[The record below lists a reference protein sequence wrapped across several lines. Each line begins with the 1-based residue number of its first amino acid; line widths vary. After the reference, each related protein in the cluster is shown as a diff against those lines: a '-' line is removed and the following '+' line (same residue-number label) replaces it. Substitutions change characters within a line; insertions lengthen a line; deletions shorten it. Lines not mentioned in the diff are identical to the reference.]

1 MASSFD
7 DILFKVNEIG
17 GGFINDVTP
26 LDEYNMN
33 LILKAILE
41 NKEKLLD
48 KADQSTIDDLVI
60 DTIPDIESQLNTLND
75 DMDTTTAQIEEMATN
90 LQVTNG
96 SVESVVNDLTST
108 KGLLN
113 TTKTLAESLVDNDI
127 IVERPSVSIDYAM
140 YGNIRYEN
148 PYYAEVG
155 STIQLPSM
163 YVKFDEGEYKYD
175 KETGVK
181 PTSMYVFETS
191 SPTTKLYESTT
202 TSINDLYVPASST
215 NTLTVDNKTYTYKVS
230 CTHDNGSTNQLNVPH
245 NNTGALLESSAR
257 IPSNTITTSNTFQV
271 IGYYDGCYCGGAY
284 SLIDSSSIN
293 KAAIQALNRSGRP
306 YTSGAKYT
314 FTIPSGRGTLIVAC
328 PLGKYPKKVINKT
341 VGAPMT
347 TLFGNGKSVKP
358 VDINGQIYDVWM
370 FKPAETYVNEIELE
384 VTLN

>member
-75 DMDTTTAQIEEMATN
+75 DMDNTTAEVEVMAAN

-96 SVESVVNDLTST
+96 NVESVVNDLTSA
-108 KGLLN
+108 KELLN
-113 TTKTLAESLVDNDI
+113 NTTTLAESLVDNDV
-127 IVERPSVSIDYAM
+127 IVENPSVSIDYAM
-140 YGNIRYEN
+140 YGSTRYEN
-148 PYYAEVG
+148 PYYALIG
-155 STIQLPSM
+155 SEIQMPTVHL
-163 YVKFDEGEYKYD
+163 KFNPGKYKYD
-175 KETGVK
+175 NDTGIKLTSIKAYTNGSEYHNATDTGV
-181 PTSMYVFETS
+181 SDNYI
-191 SPTTKLYESTT
+191 
-202 TSINDLYVPASST
+202 SISK
-215 NTLTVDNKTYTYKVS
+215 TLTVENKDYEFEFR
-230 CTHDNGSTNQLNVPH
+230 CEHNNGSVLQPSVPH
-245 NNTGALLESSAR
+245 NNAQQQLPTMYR
-257 IPSNTITTSNTFQV
+257 IPSGTIITPDKFV
-271 IGYYDGCYCGGAY
+271 VKGYYDGCYCGGAY
-284 SLIDSSSIN
+284 ALIDSSSIN
-293 KAAIQALNRSGRP
+293 KEAIQALNRSGRP

-328 PLGKYPKKVINKT
+328 PQGKYPKKVINKT

-347 TLFGNGKSVKP
+347 TLFGNGKSVKT
-358 VDINGQIYDVWM
+358 VNINGQTYSVWM